1 MWIDR
6 SSNLTNS
13 TVYTITGCQLT
24 IANVSALGVEED
36 KAIRCCE
43 VLNNGI
49 VVKGVEYK
57 VEPLGMLLLYVEFV
71 SPSLLLL
78 MSIYMH

>member
-1 MWIDR
+1 MVT
-6 SSNLTNS
+6 SLTP
-13 TVYTITGCQLT
+13 VLYTITGPWLM
-24 IANVSALGVEED
+24 IGNVNALSGEED

-49 VVKGVEYK
+49 IVEGVEYK
-57 VEPLGMLLLYVEFV
+57 VEPLGMLLLCVEFV

-78 MSIYMH
+78 V